1 MIIKRLIRKVKNSVC
16 DAVSLP
22 LRVKVR
28 NTKTPLD
35 IKTYD
40 GGNQCLHPSCLYFE
54 NGWNGFKFWLVVTPY
69 KNMDESIE
77 NPCIYT
83 SNDGEHFKSC
93 QTANPLDNI
102 ELSSEYEYNSDPELV
117 YNSDLDRIECWWR
130 RVQTSKYPNKE
141 ERNVETLYRSFTAD
155 GTLWST
161 KEKMYVYHNPID
173 ATRGAISPSII
184 YEDGVYNIWVS
195 SIRTTDSKF
204 RNIIL
209 IQCTNGGQAKEIDTY
224 TLKHSLSHI
233 TVLKEEGITIIVGFD
248 VNHKGFPYVLYT
260 IDNNFNIKYEGVLLK
275 KGQRSSWD
283 SSRLYRPYILKVDN
297 QYWLYYSAYQEKP
310 YSSCHIGLLKFS
322 DWNDL
327 LRCFIQ

>member
-1 MIIKRLIRKVKNSVC
+1 MTIKRLIRKVKNTVF
-16 DAVSLP
+16 DAISLP
-22 LRVKVR
+22 LRVKVK
-28 NTKTPLD
+28 NAKTPLD

-40 GGNQCLHPSCLYFE
+40 GGNQCLHPSCLYFT

-69 KNMDESIE
+69 KNMNESIE

-83 SNDGEHFKSC
+83 SNDGEHFNSC
-93 QTANPLDNI
+93 QTANPLDDI

-141 ERNVETLYRSFTAD
+141 ERNVEILYRSYTVD
-155 GTLWST
+155 GTSWSA
-161 KEKMYVYHNPID
+161 KERMYVFHNSID

-195 SIRTTDSKF
+195 SSRTTDSNL
-204 RNIIL
+204 RNIVH
-209 IQCTNGGQAKEIDTY
+209 IQCTDGGQAKEIDTY
-224 TLKHSLSHI
+224 TPKHSLSHI
-233 TVLKEEGITIIVGFD
+233 TVLKEEGITRIVGFD
-248 VNHKGFPYVLYT
+248 VSQKGFPYVLYT
-260 IDNNFNIKYEGVLLK
+260 IDSDFNMKFEGVLLK
-275 KGQRSSWD
+275 KGQKSSWD
-283 SSRLYRPYILKVDN
+283 SSRLYRPYILEVDN

-310 YSSCHIGLLKFS
+310 NGNCHIGLLKFS